1 MLPDEVKE
9 DLDTQVSN
17 KVNKSMIIKNSIS
30 IVWINIVVVVCL
42 SMLVSCKSTKKIQA
56 AIVKKDSTAVNIT
69 NQSELDSLAILKSTL
84 DDIKKN
90 QINFVTFSAKIKVEY
105 QDSHG
110 KQPNIT
116 AYVRM
121 FKDSLIWISGYAT
134 VFNIEAFRV
143 LINKD
148 SVFVLDKINK
158 EVQYRSIDYLQEV
171 TQIPFDFKTL
181 QDLLVGNPIF
191 FNDSIVS
198 YKEKESATLLG
209 TVGLNFKHLL
219 TLNKSNHTLIHS
231 KLDDLDINRNRTADI
246 TYGEYENKTGVNFS
260 TYREITVSEKNKLD
274 IQMNY
279 KQYEF
284 NKELQAIFNIPSNFK
299 RR

>member
-1 MLPDEVKE
+1 MMVK
-9 DLDTQVSN
+9 N
-17 KVNKSMIIKNSIS
+17 KVII
-30 IVWINIVVVVCL
+30 VCL
-42 SMLVSCKSTKKIQA
+42 NIFGVICLSILVSCKSTKRIQA

-69 NQSELDSLAILKSTL
+69 NQSQLDSLAIIRSTL
-84 DDIKKN
+84 ADIKKN
-90 QINFVTFSAKIKVEY
+90 QINFKTFSAKIKVEY

-110 KQPNIT
+110 KQPNLT
-116 AYVRM
+116 AYVQI

-134 VFNIEAFRV
+134 VFNIEAFRI

-148 SVFVLDKINK
+148 SVFVMDKINK

-181 QDLLVGNPIF
+181 QDLLIGNPIF
-191 FNDSIVS
+191 FNDSVVS
-198 YKEKESATLLG
+198 YKEKESGTLLG
-209 TVGLNFKHLL
+209 IVSANFKHLL
-219 TLNKSNHTLIHS
+219 TLNKTNHVLVHS
-231 KLDDLDINRNRTADI
+231 KLDDVDNNRNRTADI

-284 NKELQAIFNIPSNFK
+284 NKELKAVFKITSEFK